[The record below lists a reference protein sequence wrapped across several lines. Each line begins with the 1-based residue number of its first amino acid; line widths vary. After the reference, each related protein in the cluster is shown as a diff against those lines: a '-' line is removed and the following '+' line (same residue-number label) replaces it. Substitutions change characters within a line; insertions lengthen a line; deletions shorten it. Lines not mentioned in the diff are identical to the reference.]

1 MRKFFFLFVAAGLSL
16 TSCVS
21 NPEGD
26 KAETTE
32 AQQAPAETTGAAFT
46 VNPQEST
53 LSWEGKKV
61 SATHHGT
68 ISIKSGNLVMDGD
81 KLSGGE
87 FIVDMNS
94 IVNED
99 QQGEWKEKL
108 VGHLKSEDFF
118 HVEKHP
124 EAIFQITEVK
134 ATDNPNQVVVS
145 GNLTI
150 KGISKNITFNADVV
164 ENSANKVQMKADFNI
179 EREQWG
185 ITYTGMADD
194 LISKEINFKVNIVAN
209 S

>member
-1 MRKFFFLFVAAGLSL
+1 MKKFFFLFLTVGLFIA
-16 TSCVS
+16 SCTS

-32 AQQAPAETTGAAFT
+32 AQQAPKETSGAAFT

-61 SATHHGT
+61 SATHHGK
-68 ISIKSGNLVMDGD
+68 INIKSGKLMMDGD
-81 KLSGGE
+81 KLTGGE
-87 FIVDMNS
+87 FVVDMNT
-94 IVNED
+94 IANED
-99 QQGEWKEKL
+99 LQGEWNQKL
-108 VGHLKSEDFF
+108 VNHIKSEDFF
-118 HVEKHP
+118 HVQQHP
-124 EAIFQITEVK
+124 EATFQITEVK

-194 LISKEINFKVNIVAN
+194 LISKEINFKVNIIAN

>member
-1 MRKFFFLFVAAGLSL
+1 MKKFFFLFLTAGFLL
-16 TSCVS
+16 TSCTS

-32 AQQAPAETTGAAFT
+32 AQQAPTEAGGTAYT
-46 VNPQEST
+46 VNTQEST
-53 LSWEGKKV
+53 LRWEGKKV
-61 SATHHGT
+61 SATHHGV
-68 ISIKSGNLVMDGD
+68 INIKSGKLMMDGD
-81 KLSGGE
+81 NLAGGE
-87 FIVDMNS
+87 FAVDMNT

-99 QQGEWKEKL
+99 LQGEWNQKL
-108 VGHLKSEDFF
+108 VNHIKSEDFF
-118 HVEKHP
+118 HVQQHP

-150 KGISKNITFNADVV
+150 KGIAKNITFNADVV
-164 ENSANKVQMKADFNI
+164 EKSADKIQMKADFNI